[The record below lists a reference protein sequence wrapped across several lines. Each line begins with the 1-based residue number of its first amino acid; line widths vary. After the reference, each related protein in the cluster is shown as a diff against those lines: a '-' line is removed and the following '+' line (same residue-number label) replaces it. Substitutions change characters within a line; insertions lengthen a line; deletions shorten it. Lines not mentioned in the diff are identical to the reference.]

1 MDHVS
6 FGFAAAHP
14 AAKPNAPTEHFCGKA
29 PGFNLIPTN
38 EANSRSSRS
47 SLQTMPTENKRIAVI
62 PGDGIGREVIGEALR
77 VLERVKIT
85 HAVALEMVHFDWGAD
100 KFLKEGISLPAGALE
115 MLSNEFDAILAGA
128 FGDPRVPSNQHA
140 EDILL
145 GMRRGLDLYINL
157 RPVRLLDSRL
167 TPLRDRRV
175 EDIDFVVFRE
185 NTEGAYCGAGGFL
198 KKGTADEIATQEEL
212 NTRRGVERIIV
223 AAFEYARANG
233 RKRVTMADK
242 SNVQRFGGDLWQRV
256 FKEVAADYSEIEAN
270 HQYVDAMAMFMVLD
284 PAQYDVIVSNNLFG
298 DILTD
303 LGAAI
308 QGGLGLAA
316 SGNLHPGRVSLF
328 EPVHGS
334 APALAGKGIANP
346 VGAILTSAMMLEY
359 LGHKEASAA
368 IEKAVGEAISQNE
381 TTRDL
386 GGTLSTEQA
395 GNAIRDRITK
405 G

>member
-1 MDHVS
+1 M
-6 FGFAAAHP
+6 
-14 AAKPNAPTEHFCGKA
+14 
-29 PGFNLIPTN
+29 
-38 EANSRSSRS
+38 
-47 SLQTMPTENKRIAVI
+47 KRIAVI
-62 PGDGIGREVIGEALR
+62 PGDGIGPEVIREAVR
-77 VLERVKIT
+77 VLRRLQESRIIEVEL
-85 HAVALEMVHFDWGAD
+85 VDFDWGAE
-100 KFLKEGISLPAGALE
+100 KFLKEGITVPPGGLE
-115 MLSNEFDAILAGA
+115 MLSQKFDAILAGA
-128 FGDPRVPSNQHA
+128 FGDPRIPSNKHA

-157 RPVRLLDSRL
+157 RPVRLLNARL
-167 TPLRDRRV
+167 TPLLNRKPD
-175 EDIDFVVFRE
+175 DIDFVVFRE

-198 KKGTADEIATQEEL
+198 KKDTLDEIAIQEEV

-256 FKEVAADYSEIEAN
+256 FKEVAGGYKEIEAN
-270 HQYVDAMAMFMVLD
+270 HQYVDAMAMFIVLD
-284 PAQYDVIVSNNLFG
+284 PAQYDVIVTNNLFG

-316 SGNLHPGRVSLF
+316 SGNIHPGKVSLF

-334 APALAGKGIANP
+334 APPLAGKGIANP

-359 LGHKEASAA
+359 LGNKPASRA
-368 IEKAVGEAISQNE
+368 IEKAVRDSIFNNE

-386 GGTLSTEQA
+386 GGSLSTQQA
-395 GNAIRDRITK
+395 GAAICERLTFD
-405 G
+405 

>member
-1 MDHVS
+1 M
-6 FGFAAAHP
+6 P
-14 AAKPNAPTEHFCGKA
+14 AD
-29 PGFNLIPTN
+29 
-38 EANSRSSRS
+38 
-47 SLQTMPTENKRIAVI
+47 NKRVAVI
-62 PGDGIGREVIGEALR
+62 PGDGIGPEVIGQAVR
-77 VLERVKIT
+77 VLGRVQET
-85 HAVALEMVHFDWGAD
+85 HGVKLELLNFDWGAE
-100 KFLKEGISLPAGALE
+100 KFLREGVSLPPGSLE
-115 MLSNEFDAILAGA
+115 MLAADFDAILAGA

-157 RPVRLLDSRL
+157 RPVRLLDQRL
-167 TPLRDRRV
+167 TPLRNAQIA
-175 EDIDFVVFRE
+175 DIDFVVFRE

-198 KKGTADEIATQEEL
+198 KKGTVDEIATQEEL
-212 NTRRGVERIIV
+212 NTRRGVERIIL
-223 AAFEYARANG
+223 AAFEYARANS

-256 FKEVAADYSEIEAN
+256 FKEVAEDYPEIETN

-316 SGNLHPGRVSLF
+316 SGNIHPGRVSLF

-334 APALAGKGIANP
+334 APTLAGKGIANP

-359 LGHKEASAA
+359 LGHKQAGDA
-368 IEKAVGEAISQNE
+368 IERAVREAISENQ

-386 GGTLSTEQA
+386 GGDLSCEQV
-395 GNAIRDRITK
+395 GTDICGRIS
-405 G
+405 GG

>member
-1 MDHVS
+1 
-6 FGFAAAHP
+6 
-14 AAKPNAPTEHFCGKA
+14 
-29 PGFNLIPTN
+29 
-38 EANSRSSRS
+38 
-47 SLQTMPTENKRIAVI
+47 MPPDNKRIAVV
-62 PGDGIGREVIGEALR
+62 PGDGIGPEVIAQAIRMLG
-77 VLERVKIT
+77 RVKET
-85 HAVALEMVHFDWGAD
+85 HGVKLDLVHFDWGAD
-100 KFLKEGISLPAGALE
+100 KFLSEGVSLPAGALE
-115 MLSNEFDAILAGA
+115 MLTGEFDAILAGA

-157 RPVRLLDSRL
+157 RPVHLLDARL
-167 TPLRDRRV
+167 SPLRNARV
-175 EDIDFVVFRE
+175 ADIDFVVFRE

-256 FKEVAADYSEIEAN
+256 FKQVAAEYSEIEAN

-316 SGNLHPGRVSLF
+316 SGNIHPGRVSLF

-334 APALAGKGIANP
+334 APALTGQGKANP

-359 LGHKEASAA
+359 LGHKEASEA
-368 IEKAVGEAISQNE
+368 IEKAVSQAISHDE

-386 GGTLSTEQA
+386 GGNLSTEQA
-395 GNAIRDRITK
+395 GTAVCNRIT
-405 G
+405 GN

>member
-1 MDHVS
+1 
-6 FGFAAAHP
+6 
-14 AAKPNAPTEHFCGKA
+14 
-29 PGFNLIPTN
+29 
-38 EANSRSSRS
+38 
-47 SLQTMPTENKRIAVI
+47 MPVDKKRIAVV
-62 PGDGIGREVIGEALR
+62 PGDGIGVEVIAEALR
-77 VLERVKIT
+77 VLERVKTT
-85 HAVALEMVHFDWGAD
+85 HDVALELVDFDWGAE
-100 KFLKEGISLPAGALE
+100 KFLAEGVSLPIGALE
-115 MLSNEFDAILAGA
+115 MLTNEFDAILAGA
-128 FGDPRVPSNQHA
+128 FGDPRVPTNQHA

-157 RPVRLLDSRL
+157 RPVRLLNARL
-167 TPLRDRRV
+167 TPLRDRNV
-175 EDIDFVVFRE
+175 EDVDFVVFRE

-198 KKGTADEIATQEEL
+198 KKGTADEIATQDEL

-256 FKEVAADYSEIEAN
+256 FREVAAEYSEIEAN

-316 SGNLHPGRVSLF
+316 SGNIHPGRVSLF

-346 VGAILTSAMMLEY
+346 IGAILTTAMMLEY
-359 LGHKEASAA
+359 LGHKQASDAV
-368 IEKAVGEAISQNE
+368 EKAVSEAISANE

-386 GGTLSTEQA
+386 GGNLTTSQA
-395 GNAIRDRITK
+395 GTAISKRIA
-405 G
+405 

>member
-1 MDHVS
+1 MTAD
-6 FGFAAAHP
+6 
-14 AAKPNAPTEHFCGKA
+14 K
-29 PGFNLIPTN
+29 
-38 EANSRSSRS
+38 
-47 SLQTMPTENKRIAVI
+47 KRIAVV
-62 PGDGIGREVIGEALR
+62 PGDGIGPEVIAQAVR
-77 VLERVKIT
+77 VLQRIEET
-85 HAVALEMVHFDWGAD
+85 HGASLELVHFDWGAD
-100 KFLKEGISLPAGALE
+100 RFLRDGVSLPPDALA
-115 MLSNEFDAILAGA
+115 MLSHEFHAILAGA
-128 FGDPRVPSNQHA
+128 FGDPRLPSNKHA

-157 RPVRLLDSRL
+157 RPVRLLDARL
-167 TPLRDRRV
+167 TPLRNVTVD
-175 EDIDFVVFRE
+175 DIDFVVFRE

-233 RKRVTMADK
+233 RQRVTMADK

-256 FKEVAADYSEIEAN
+256 FKEVAADYEEIEAN
-270 HQYVDAMAMFMVLD
+270 HQYVDAMAMFMVLN
-284 PAQYDVIVSNNLFG
+284 PVQYDVIVSNNLFG

-316 SGNLHPGRVSLF
+316 SGNIHPGQVSLF

-334 APALAGKGIANP
+334 APGLAGKGSANP
-346 VGAILTSAMMLEY
+346 LGAILTSAMMLEY
-359 LGHKEASAA
+359 LGHKKASAA
-368 IEKAVGEAISQNE
+368 IEKAVRESIVNNE

-386 GGTLSTEQA
+386 GGQLSCEEA
-395 GNAIRDRITK
+395 GAAISKRIAAS
-405 G
+405 

>member
-1 MDHVS
+1 M
-6 FGFAAAHP
+6 P
-14 AAKPNAPTEHFCGKA
+14 AD
-29 PGFNLIPTN
+29 
-38 EANSRSSRS
+38 
-47 SLQTMPTENKRIAVI
+47 NKRIAVI
-62 PGDGIGREVIGEALR
+62 PGDGIGPEVIGQAIR
-77 VLERVKIT
+77 VLDRVKET
-85 HAVALEMVHFDWGAD
+85 HGAQFELVQFDWGAE
-100 KFLKEGISLPAGALE
+100 KFLREGVSLPDGALG
-115 MLSNEFDAILAGA
+115 MLSKEFDAILAGA
-128 FGDPRVPSNQHA
+128 FGDPRIPSNKHA

-167 TPLRDRRV
+167 TPLRNAKL

-223 AAFEYARANG
+223 AAFEYARAQG

-256 FKEVAADYSEIEAN
+256 FKEVSADYSEIEAK

-284 PAQYDVIVSNNLFG
+284 PGQYDVIVSNNLFG

-316 SGNLHPGRVSLF
+316 SGNIHPGRVSLF

-334 APALAGKGIANP
+334 APALAGQGKANP

-359 LGHKEASAA
+359 LGNKKASEA
-368 IEKAVGEAISQNE
+368 IEKAVSEAILHDE
-381 TTRDL
+381 TSRDL
-386 GGTLSTEQA
+386 GGNFSTEQV
-395 GNAIRDRITK
+395 GIAICQRLRAE
-405 G
+405 

>member
-1 MDHVS
+1 MS
-6 FGFAAAHP
+6 LMSS
-14 AAKPNAPTEHFCGKA
+14 AK
-29 PGFNLIPTN
+29 
-38 EANSRSSRS
+38 
-47 SLQTMPTENKRIAVI
+47 NKIAVI
-62 PGDGIGREVIGEALR
+62 PGDGIGPEVVREAVR
-77 VLERVKIT
+77 VLEDVRQKHGIE
-85 HAVALEMVHFDWGAD
+85 LEFTNFDWGAE
-100 KFLKEGISLPAGALE
+100 KFLREGVSLPAGALE
-115 MLSNEFDAILAGA
+115 MLANDFSAILAGA
-128 FGDPRVPSNQHA
+128 FGDPRVASNQHA

-157 RPVRLLDSRL
+157 RPVRLLDARL
-167 TPLRDRRV
+167 TPLRNRKV
-175 EDIDFVVFRE
+175 EEIDFVVFRE

-212 NTRRGVERIIV
+212 NTRRGVERIIT
-223 AAFEYARANG
+223 AAFEYARAQG

-256 FKEVAADYSEIEAN
+256 FKAVAADYPEVEAN

-316 SGNLHPGRVSLF
+316 SGNIHPGRVSLF

-334 APALAGKGIANP
+334 APPLAGKGVANP

-359 LGHKEASAA
+359 LGYQKASQAIERAVGAA
-368 IEKAVGEAISQNE
+368 IVNDE
-381 TTRDL
+381 TTCDL
-386 GGTLSTEQA
+386 GGSLSTEAA
-395 GNAIRDRITK
+395 GAAIRQRL
-405 G
+405 GSL

>member
-1 MDHVS
+1 M
-6 FGFAAAHP
+6 
-14 AAKPNAPTEHFCGKA
+14 
-29 PGFNLIPTN
+29 
-38 EANSRSSRS
+38 SRSK
-47 SLQTMPTENKRIAVI
+47 PKIAVI
-62 PGDGIGREVIGEALR
+62 PGDGIGPEVVREAVR
-77 VLERVKIT
+77 VLERVRET
-85 HAVALEMVHFDWGAD
+85 HGVEMELTPFDWGAE
-100 KFLKEGISLPAGALE
+100 KFLSEGVSLPSGALE
-115 MLSNEFDAILAGA
+115 MLSNDFNAILGGA

-167 TPLRDRRV
+167 TPLRNRKV
-175 EDIDFVVFRE
+175 EEIDFLVFRE

-212 NTRRGVERIIV
+212 NTRRGVERIII
-223 AAFEYARANG
+223 AAFEYAREQG

-242 SNVQRFGGDLWQRV
+242 SNIQRYGGDLWQRV
-256 FKEVAADYSEIEAN
+256 FKEVAADYPELEAN

-316 SGNLHPGRVSLF
+316 SGNIHPGRVSLF

-334 APALAGKGIANP
+334 APAIAGQGIANP

-359 LGHKEASAA
+359 LGHKKASQA
-368 IEKAVGEAISQNE
+368 IEKAVRESILNDE

-386 GGTLSTEQA
+386 GGKLSTEQA
-395 GNAIRDRITK
+395 GSAICQRLGST
-405 G
+405 